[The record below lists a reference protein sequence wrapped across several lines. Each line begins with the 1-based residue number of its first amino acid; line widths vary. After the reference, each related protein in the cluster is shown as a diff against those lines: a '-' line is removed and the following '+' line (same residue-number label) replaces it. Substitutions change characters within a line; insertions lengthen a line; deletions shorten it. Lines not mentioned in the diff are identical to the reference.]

1 MIFTNNIQKDIQESK
16 FSKNTCSHDWILVVV
31 SRKFN
36 LISKSK
42 IISFFALTLINIV
55 PLQFEAYANLYE
67 LENILNN
74 LSENEKFE
82 YGMMF
87 GAGATICEL
96 NALNLI
102 SLSTAKTFR
111 KNSIKGNGYL
121 AKEAFDLGV
130 KLIKPYLDGEYCYGL

>member
-1 MIFTNNIQKDIQESK
+1 MPVIAFKNYYQKNINRMS
-16 FSKNTCSHDWILVVV
+16 S
-31 SRKFN
+31 
-36 LISKSK
+36 SK
-42 IISFFALTLINIV
+42 IVSFVALTLINII
-55 PLQFEAYANLYE
+55 PLQFAAYRNTNE
-67 LENILNN
+67 LEYFLRKLN
-74 LSENEKFE
+74 EDEKFE

-102 SLSTAKTFR
+102 SLKTAKSFR
-111 KNSIKGNGYL
+111 ENSLKNNGFL